1 MWQQVDQHPLKKRGT
16 GGTGTPGKD
25 ARPTAAPSL
34 PAGWA
39 TSHQTLAKPPKPALR
54 YNPSWMKHT
63 FLRSVVSFLNS
74 HYLWKGLELF
84 WNACLI
90 SFHDL
95 PIKKPLSLDSGSNCL
110 RQSKPLQRNVLHGK
124 IHQLRLL
131 VPIQARVIISKC
143 VRFCLPYQPWNIRN
157 QHKNTSIARS
167 HTEALMK
174 SCCKEQIFHWTSPVI
189 HTSLFLPSN

>member
-1 MWQQVDQHPLKKRGT
+1 MTTGRSAPLEKGHRRDRHAWEGCLPRSSSVT
-16 GGTGTPGKD
+16 ACRLSNISPNLGK
-25 ARPTAAPSL
+25 
-34 PAGWA
+34 
-39 TSHQTLAKPPKPALR
+39 TSKPALR

-167 HTEALMK
+167 HTEAFMK